1 MKIEVNLNDAWV
13 DEVVAASLRDF
24 IRRDYNTP
32 DTPIKAMKKVLKFY
46 TTREDYTDF
55 MEDIKELDDIHSHQ
69 LRFDF

>member
-1 MKIEVNLNDAWV
+1 MKIEVNLNDEWV
-13 DEVVAASLRDF
+13 DEIVTASLRDF
-24 IRRDYNTP
+24 IRRDYNSP

-46 TTREDYTDF
+46 SVKEDYTDF

>member
-13 DEVVAASLRDF
+13 DEVVAASLRNF

-32 DTPIKAMKKVLKFY
+32 DIPIKAMKKVLKFY
-46 TTREDYTDF
+46 SVHEDYTDF
-55 MEDIKELDDIHSHQ
+55 MEDIKESDDIHSHQ

>member
-13 DEVVAASLRDF
+13 DEVVAASLRNF

-32 DTPIKAMKKVLKFY
+32 DVPIKAMKKVLKFY
-46 TTREDYTDF
+46 SVREDYTDF

>member
-1 MKIEVNLNDAWV
+1 MKIEVNLNDEWV

-32 DTPIKAMKKVLKFY
+32 DVPIKAMKKVLKFY

-69 LRFDF
+69 ERFDF

>member
-24 IRRDYNTP
+24 IRRDYNSP
-32 DTPIKAMKKVLKFY
+32 DVPIKAMKKVLKFY
-46 TTREDYTDF
+46 SVREDYTDF

>member
-32 DTPIKAMKKVLKFY
+32 DVPS
-46 TTREDYTDF
+46 RP
-55 MEDIKELDDIHSHQ
+55 
-69 LRFDF
+69 

>member
-1 MKIEVNLNDAWV
+1 MKIEVNLNDEWL

-24 IRRDYNTP
+24 IRRDY
-32 DTPIKAMKKVLKFY
+32 KAMKKVLKFY
-46 TTREDYTDF
+46 SVKEDYTDF

>member
-32 DTPIKAMKKVLKFY
+32 DVPIKAMKKVLKFY
-46 TTREDYTDF
+46 SVREDYTDF

>member
-32 DTPIKAMKKVLKFY
+32 DVPIKAMKKVLKFY

-69 LRFDF
+69 ERFDF

>member
-1 MKIEVNLNDAWV
+1 MKIEVNLNDEWV

-32 DTPIKAMKKVLKFY
+32 DVPIKAMKKVLKFY

-55 MEDIKELDDIHSHQ
+55 MEDIKELDDIHSQ
-69 LRFDF
+69 QERFDF

>member
-13 DEVVAASLRDF
+13 DEVVAASLRNF

-32 DTPIKAMKKVLKFY
+32 DVPIKAMKKVLKFY
-46 TTREDYTDF
+46 SVHEDYTDF

-69 LRFDF
+69 ERFDF